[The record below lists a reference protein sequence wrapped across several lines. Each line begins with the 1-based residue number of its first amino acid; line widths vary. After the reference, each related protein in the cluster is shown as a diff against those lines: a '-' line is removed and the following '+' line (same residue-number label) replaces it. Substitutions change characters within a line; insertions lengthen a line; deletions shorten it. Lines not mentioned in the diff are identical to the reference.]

1 MLFLGSHARRGSPA
15 VPTGSGEEHCAV
27 CAPAAHV
34 SWPKSN
40 SAAASSCSVAGM
52 GEDVH
57 RMEKSSAGSMSMK
70 DVELLNEQPRQASA
84 STHAREKLSLRDGEA
99 SIVQ

>member
-1 MLFLGSHARRGSPA
+1 MLFLGSQGRRGSPA
-15 VPTGSGEEHCAV
+15 APISSGEEHCA
-27 CAPAAHV
+27 PAHA
-34 SWPKSN
+34 SRPKSN
-40 SAAASSCSVAGM
+40 SAAASSSCSAAGLVL

-70 DVELLNEQPRQASA
+70 DVELLNEHPRQASA
-84 STHAREKLSLRDGEA
+84 STHEREKLSLQDGEA